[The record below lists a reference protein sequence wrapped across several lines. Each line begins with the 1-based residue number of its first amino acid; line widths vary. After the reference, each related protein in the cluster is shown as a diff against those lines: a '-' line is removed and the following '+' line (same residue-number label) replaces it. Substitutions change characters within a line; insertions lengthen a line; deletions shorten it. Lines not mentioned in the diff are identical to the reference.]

1 MVDRDQRRHTTE
13 TVVAEKSLSSNV
25 RIALMR
31 NRSFVVLLLF
41 CCILLGGAAPAPA
54 ADATDTVPRTA
65 VISAFKPEW
74 NDLLAVLKNRQDR
87 ILNGTDYATG
97 EIEGKPVVL
106 YLSGISMINAAMT
119 TQFVFDHFSVKQVV
133 FSGISGGLNPD
144 LSIGDVV
151 VPDQWSEYLEAVF
164 ARENG
169 TGYVLPHYVEHPQN
183 NNFGMI
189 FPQPVEIA
197 RAPEDPEPRTWFAV
211 DPELIAVTRTV
222 AGGVQLNDCT
232 ADGKCLGRHPKIVI
246 GGNGVSGQAFVD
258 NSAFRDYARK
268 NFDANVVDM
277 ESAAVAHVAY
287 ANKVPF
293 IAFRSLSDLA
303 GGDAGENQIE
313 AFKGLAAGNSASLV
327 RAFLKA
333 LP

>member
-1 MVDRDQRRHTTE
+1 MLPASCFRLPAFSSCNAWITMMITRH
-13 TVVAEKSLSSNV
+13 
-25 RIALMR
+25 IAVL
-31 NRSFVVLLLF
+31 FVVCWISAL
-41 CCILLGGAAPAPA
+41 CAGITPAPA
-54 ADATDTVPRTA
+54 ADGIGTVARDAAVRTA

-74 NDLLAVLKNRQDR
+74 TDLLAALKNRQDR
-87 ILNGTDYATG
+87 IINGTDYATG

-106 YLSGISMINAAMT
+106 FLSGISMINAAMT
-119 TQFVFDHFSVKQVV
+119 TQFVLDHFSVNRIV

-151 VPDQWSEYLEAVF
+151 VPAQWSEYLEAVF
-164 ARENG
+164 ARDSG
-169 TGYVLPHYVEHPQN
+169 SGYVLPHYVKHPQD

-197 RAPEDPEPRTWFAV
+197 RAPEDPEPRNWFAV
-211 DPELIAVTRTV
+211 DPELIALARTV
-222 AGGVQLNDCT
+222 ADGVKLNDCT
-232 ADGKCLGRHPKIVI
+232 ADGKCLGRRPRVTI

-258 NSAFRDYARK
+258 NGAFRDYARK
-268 NFDANVVDM
+268 TFGANVVDM

-287 ANKVPF
+287 VNKIPF

-313 AFKGLAAGNSASLV
+313 AFKGLASANSASVV
-327 RAFLKA
+327 RAFIKA